1 MKGLLL
7 KDLLVLR
14 RYGRTLL
21 LLTAFYAFF
30 ALMEDTG
37 AVMSGMIAAILA
49 MTVLTSVSYDEQARW
64 DRYACSLPVGRRQI
78 VGAKYLLGLLFDL
91 TGCILSLLIGL
102 SAMAMGR
109 QVGGELAASLIG
121 AFSGVLLLLSLMLPL
136 VYRFGVEKSRIIF
149 FVFLAIT
156 MAVVSAGAL
165 LLREGHMEAL
175 AAGSVWVKTAA
186 FVLPAAAIFIY
197 ALSYRVSCRIY
208 GKKEL

>member
-21 LLTAFYAFF
+21 LLAAFYAVF
-30 ALMEDTG
+30 AFMEDTG
-37 AVMSGMIAAILA
+37 AAMSGMIAAVLA
-49 MTVLTSVSYDEQARW
+49 MTVITSISYDEQARW
-64 DRYACSLPVGRRQI
+64 DRYACSLPVKRRQI
-78 VGAKYLLGLLFDL
+78 VGAKYLLGLIFDL
-91 TGCILSLLIGL
+91 AGCVLSLLIGL
-102 SAMAMGR
+102 VAMAVGR
-109 QVGGELAASLIG
+109 QVGWELATSLIG

-136 VYRFGVEKSRIIF
+136 IYRFGVEKSRIIF

-156 MAVVSAGAL
+156 MTVVSAGAFL
-165 LLREGHMEAL
+165 VRKSHMDELTAGLAWVRTIFGIFPAIAAL
-175 AAGSVWVKTAA
+175 
-186 FVLPAAAIFIY
+186 IY